1 MPDFKFNE
9 AHFCWTVIIS
19 ITWSQTQTN
28 YRNPACDSPTPSDAA
43 VERDTWSEF
52 WAEFWENFLAEMLPG
67 CSDPA
72 FRSRVPASETHCRNW
87 KLWEVVFWILAWD
100 KSLRGFLGSTV
111 HALQNPFRIL
121 TLWTWEFSAVWGH
134 WVAVTIKR
142 KNCWQIQV
150 FLMLHPLL
158 SSWLPPSPTHL
169 QHSSFI
175 PLLGTPR
182 KPCWNFTCSHSRKDT
197 CEQWSP
203 SSWEHHP
210 AGAFS
215 CLFGSWASPL
225 SFPAC
230 CRQNHP
236 WTTRFNSC
244 PTVQGGLQHLL
255 VLQVCHQHP
264 NTAVKYA
271 KSITDCP

>member
-1 MPDFKFNE
+1 MLPWKETPGVNFGLNFEGIFWQKCCQAAQIQLSGAGCLPRRHTAGTGSFGKLFSGSWPEINRSE
-9 AHFCWTVIIS
+9 A
-19 ITWSQTQTN
+19 
-28 YRNPACDSPTPSDAA
+28 
-43 VERDTWSEF
+43 F
-52 WAEFWENFLAEMLPG
+52 WAQLFVE
-67 CSDPA
+67 
-72 FRSRVPASETHCRNW
+72 
-87 KLWEVVFWILAWD
+87 
-100 KSLRGFLGSTV
+100 
-111 HALQNPFRIL
+111 QNPFRML
-121 TLWTWEFSAVWGH
+121 TLWTWEFSAVWAH
-134 WVAVTIKR
+134 RVAVTIKR
-142 KNCWQIQV
+142 KNCQQIQI

-158 SSWLPPSPTHL
+158 SLWSPPSSTHL

-215 CLFGSWASPL
+215 CLFGNRASPL

-236 WTTRFNSC
+236 WTTRFNAC

-271 KSITDCP
+271 KSITDRP